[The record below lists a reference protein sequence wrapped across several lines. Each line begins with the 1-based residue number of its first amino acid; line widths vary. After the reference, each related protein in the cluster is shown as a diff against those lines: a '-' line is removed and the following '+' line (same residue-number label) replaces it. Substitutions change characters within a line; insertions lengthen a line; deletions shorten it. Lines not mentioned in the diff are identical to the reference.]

1 MAHTEDGFM
10 RLRELCTEKSWWRVP
25 HLIKLNLLLLVP
37 FVTSYVGGFDGSML
51 NGIQTVPKWQQ
62 DFNHPHGS
70 LLGLM
75 VNMQV
80 IGGVVS
86 LPLAPFAADKY
97 GRRHPIFL
105 GAVIIIL
112 GALVQGCAKNFGM
125 FIAGRFFVGLGG
137 GFVATA
143 APPLLGELAYP
154 THRPIITAIYN
165 TTWYAGAIVAAW
177 ATFGTFRMS
186 SSWSWRI
193 PSLLQALLSI
203 FQVIFIYFV
212 PESPR
217 WLIANG
223 RTAEATKILSIHHCG
238 TEEPTELVRLQVA
251 QITSAVEFER
261 SCESVSYLQFFQ
273 TKGNRHRLFI
283 VAILGF
289 IIQWC
294 GNQLISSYLA
304 LVLNGV
310 GITDPTTQN
319 LVNGALQIFNFAVA
333 CGSATLIDRL
343 GRRFMLLTS
352 TVGMLIAFIVWTA
365 LAAQNQQ
372 QGSGNKG
379 LGIGVVVMVFVFY
392 AFYNFAMNPLPI
404 AYLLEVLPYTLR
416 AKGLT
421 VFNLAQYC
429 SSLFNG
435 FVNPVALD
443 AIGWK
448 YYIVFIC
455 ALVLWLIIIYFTF
468 PETRGMTLEE
478 VSEIFDGRQVLERL
492 YDIKAEGLGE
502 TEHTE
507 KATPDAK
514 RTEEMKA

>member
-37 FVTSYVGGFDGSML
+37 FLTSYVGGFDGSML
-51 NGIQTVPKWQQ
+51 NGIQTVPKWQE

-154 THRPIITAIYN
+154 THRPVITAIYN
-165 TTWYAGAIVAAW
+165 TTW
-177 ATFGTFRMS
+177 FFR
-186 SSWSWRI
+186 
-193 PSLLQALLSI
+193 
-203 FQVIFIYFV
+203 
-212 PESPR
+212 
-217 WLIANG
+217 
-223 RTAEATKILSIHHCG
+223 
-238 TEEPTELVRLQVA
+238 
-251 QITSAVEFER
+251 
-261 SCESVSYLQFFQ
+261 

-304 LVLNGV
+304 LVLDSV
-310 GITDPTTQN
+310 GITNPSTQN
-319 LVNGALQIFNFAVA
+319 LVNGALQIYNFAAA
-333 CGSATLIDRL
+333 CSSATLIDRL

-352 TVGMLIAFIVWTA
+352 TIGMLIAFVIWTA

-392 AFYNFAMNPLPI
+392 TFYNFAMNPLPI
-404 AYLLEVLPYTLR
+404 AYLVEVLPYTLR

-429 SSLFNG
+429 SGIFNG

-443 AIGWK
+443 AVGWK

-455 ALVLWLIIIYFTF
+455 ALALWLIIIYFTF

-478 VSEIFDGRQVLERL
+478 VSEIFDGRQVLERT
-492 YDIKAEGLGE
+492 YEIKAEGLGE
-502 TEHTE
+502 IEHTE
-507 KATPDAK
+507 EVIQGSKEIEVMNA
-514 RTEEMKA
+514 